1 MISDIDSLIDGLQRL
16 PETFDQLL
24 SDHSWPFPDIAVTND
39 LNSNIVA
46 LHAFNTQ
53 LWNEED
59 LARRVLV
66 ADSVIVGHKRAI
78 DRFNQQRNDQIE
90 RIDEKVLKMFSAVKF
105 DSKTCLRSSETVG
118 SMIDRTSILSLKI
131 YHVGLQFRRRDIK
144 DQHKLISSDRLQV
157 LNQQRFDLADSI
169 SGLINGME
177 FGTRYYKIYRQFKM
191 YNDPAF
197 NPALVAERKVI

>member
-1 MISDIDSLIDGLQRL
+1 MISDIDSLIDGLRGL

-24 SDHSWPFPDIAVTND
+24 SNTSWPSPYITATDD

-46 LHAFNTQ
+46 LHSFNSQ

-66 ADSVIVGHKRAI
+66 EDSVIVGHKRAI

-90 RIDEKVLKMFSAVKF
+90 RIDEKVLKIFSAVKF
-105 DSKTCLRSSETVG
+105 DNKTCLRSSETFG
-118 SMIDRTSILSLKI
+118 SMIDRMSILSLKI
-131 YHVGLQFRRRDIK
+131 YHVGLQLSRLDIN
-144 DQHKLISSDRLQV
+144 DRHKLISSDRLQV
-157 LNQQRFDLADSI
+157 LNQQRFDLSDSI
-169 SGLINGME
+169 DGLINGMKS
-177 FGTRYYKIYRQFKM
+177 GTRYYKIYRQFKM

-197 NPALVAERKVI
+197 NPALVAENNAT